1 MNPDKILKEIETSNF
16 GDPLIVKMLE
26 EKKKNVKMTK
36 LWPNRKKT
44 KMKTTKKM

>member
-26 EKKKNVKMTK
+26 EEKKRKNDKALENSQK
-36 LWPNRKKT
+36 RA
-44 KMKTTKKM
+44 TT